1 MKRGKRVGRGRN
13 MRHREGDIT
22 LGRKIERERIKGKRN
37 IERRG

>member
-37 IERRG
+37 RERRG